1 MKNYE
6 YETEYDPS
14 LAIEFIFKKAP
25 EYAKAKGQLAELEAY
40 KHSLKAI
47 KMKQS
52 SEQSLGAQEREA
64 YSSPEY
70 QELCKGIGE
79 ATEQAE
85 ALKWQLEAAKMR
97 WETWRTEQ
105 ANNRQIERVTR

>member
-1 MKNYE
+1 MKDYD

-25 EYAKAKGQLAELEAY
+25 EFAKAKGQLAELEAY

-70 QELCKGIGE
+70 QELCKGIGA

-105 ANNRQIERVTR
+105 ANNLSLIHI

>member
-1 MKNYE
+1 MVGTQMK
-6 YETEYDPS
+6 EYDPND
-14 LAIEFIFKKAP
+14 AVEFIYNNAP
-25 EYAKAKGQLAELEAY
+25 KYAKAKGQLAELEAY

-85 ALKWQLEAAKMR
+85 ALKWRLEAAKMR